1 MGIDNAKQGKLI
13 YHLTKLSNL
22 DSILKNGL
30 LPRRY
35 IIDNKI
41 VFEDVADKE
50 IISKRSLLGLDIYTP
65 FHFHPYSSFDVAV
78 KNTYSNEEFIYL
90 CLLRS
95 NAEYNEFKILPR
107 HPLNM
112 EECILM
118 NYSEG
123 FEAIDWDTMQCKG
136 REDDYAKKVKMAEC
150 LTELRIPVELFQ
162 CIYVKDKKTKK
173 IVENKLKEYGITKK
187 PPYVDDTMPWV

>member
-1 MGIDNAKQGKLI
+1 MGIENVKNGKLI

-22 DSILKNGL
+22 DSILKYGL
-30 LPRRY
+30 LPRRAV
-35 IIDNKI
+35 IDNSI
-41 VFEDVADKE
+41 VFDDVANKD

-65 FHFHPYSSFDVAV
+65 FHFHPHSSFDIAV
-78 KNTYSNEEFIYL
+78 KNTYSNEKFMYL

-95 NAEYNEFKILPR
+95 DAEYNKFKILPR

-112 EECILM
+112 EECNLM
-118 NYSEG
+118 DYSDG

-150 LTELRIPVELFQ
+150 LTELTIPMECFQ
-162 CIYVKDKKTKK
+162 SIYVKDEESKKL
-173 IVENKLKEYGITKK
+173 VENKLKEHGITEK
-187 PPYVDDTMPWV
+187 PPYVDIMPWV